1 VSTMALILSVT
12 EAKVCPGSMTGAVG
26 SISEDLL
33 NCSDS
38 IAQPVLIS
46 GLGFVSLARY
56 VVRGFVFSS
65 VKRP

>member
-1 VSTMALILSVT
+1 LSVT

-56 VVRGFVFSS
+56 VVRGFVFS
-65 VKRP
+65 